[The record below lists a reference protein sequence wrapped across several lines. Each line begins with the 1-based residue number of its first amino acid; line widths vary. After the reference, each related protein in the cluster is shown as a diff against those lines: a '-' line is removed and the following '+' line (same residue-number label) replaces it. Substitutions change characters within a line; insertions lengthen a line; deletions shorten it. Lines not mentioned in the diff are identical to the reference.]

1 MALTA
6 ADAEALLRDKF
17 APWVQALGL
26 TVDAI
31 EGGSVVL
38 RMKFGAHV
46 TRVGGIVCGQ
56 SLMALADTATV
67 LAISSALG
75 EFRDMATVD
84 QTTSFMRPI
93 ANADVIAKARIL
105 KLGRSLV
112 FGEVAIYPDGS
123 DKLAANVT
131 TTYALAPG

>member
-1 MALTA
+1 MAFTA

-38 RMKFGAHV
+38 RMKCGDHV
-46 TRVGGIVCGQ
+46 TRVGGTVCGQ
-56 SLMALADTATV
+56 SLMALADTAVV

-75 EFRDMATVD
+75 GYREMATVD
-84 QTTSFMRPI
+84 QATSFMRPI
-93 ANADVIAKARIL
+93 ANADVIAKARVL

-112 FGEVAIYPDGS
+112 FGEVAIYADGS
-123 DKLAANVT
+123 DKRAANVT
-131 TTYALAPG
+131 TTYALAPA